1 MSNAGRKHNEFVRA
15 HRLGP
20 RVDSSFCQSAASA
33 NAAPGVKRGRRRSA
47 STQPVASLCVLD
59 RHRLIALAWN
69 TTTWRLRAF
78 GPAWSSSNWSAEGP
92 CEAAPH
98 DDPSQL
104 NIVGALECR
113 WGARTPHELHIRS
126 TKPLRRSGTLKDFAA
141 FTTAPSPTSPLAR
154 LARASGLPIVPA
166 AVSAA
171 ERHFPADAAR
181 NLRPRVAPGRSTI
194 AVPSA
199 TTPW

>member
-20 RVDSSFCQSAASA
+20 RVDSSCFQSAASA

-126 TKPLRRSGTLKDFAA
+126 TKPLRRSGTLN
-141 FTTAPSPTSPLAR
+141 SPLR
-154 LARASGLPIVPA
+154 KSRFQSGGGSAMVTT
-166 AVSAA
+166 SAA
-171 ERHFPADAAR
+171 SSPSMTAIRPKASMASVRMTKTIVLSASAAS
-181 NLRPRVAPGRSTI
+181 LG
-194 AVPSA
+194 VP
-199 TTPW
+199 